1 MTSDILSHAEVA
13 CKIDLLSAWIEA
25 QMAYKGPPGLSIGI
39 VHDQDLV
46 WARGFGYAD
55 VDEKAEATPRTLY
68 RIASITKLFT
78 ATAVLQLRD
87 AGKLQLDDP
96 VTKRL
101 DWFEVRNR
109 HPDAPPITI
118 RHLLTHTS
126 GLPREAAFP
135 YWTDDQFPT
144 RRQLRE
150 TLPRQETILPTE
162 TEWKYSNLALS
173 LAGKIVAAVSGQEYP
188 DYVQQQI
195 LDPLGMESTLV
206 RPPDPDHPLLA
217 TGYGRRMPDN
227 SRDIAPTVDCQS
239 ITPAAN
245 MTSSVKDLARFIMLQ
260 FRDGPAGGSQ
270 VLRGS
275 TLREMQRVHW
285 LAPDWQ
291 VGRGLGFH
299 ITRQKGKTYI
309 DHGGGLKGYVTL
321 VIPCPVD
328 KIGVVALTNA
338 NDGDPRAVAEKAFE
352 WVAPAI
358 LKVAK
363 PRPEAKEPDPAWQRY
378 VGRYREFWGD
388 AQVLVLDGDLVL
400 INPTLPDPT
409 EAMAKLVPVAEHVFR
424 TETKEGFGANG
435 ELVVFEV
442 DGEGKVARVKTG
454 ENYIYPVAEW

>member
-173 LAGKIVAAVSGQEYP
+173 LAGEIVAAVSGQEYP

-321 VIPCPVD
+321 VIACPVD
-328 KIGVVALTNA
+328 KIGVVALT
-338 NDGDPRAVAEKAFE
+338 K
-352 WVAPAI
+352 
-358 LKVAK
+358 
-363 PRPEAKEPDPAWQRY
+363 WQRY